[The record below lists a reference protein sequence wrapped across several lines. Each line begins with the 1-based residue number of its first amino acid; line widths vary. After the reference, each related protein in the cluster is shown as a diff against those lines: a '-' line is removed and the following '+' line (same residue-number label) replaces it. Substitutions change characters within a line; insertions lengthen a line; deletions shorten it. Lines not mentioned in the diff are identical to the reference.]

1 MKRILYILCSILLL
15 TGGLSAQA
23 KKKPADP
30 GKDMREKVRAEKRA
44 FLMRELALTA
54 GEVDALMPVLN
65 ELDDKRFALW
75 RSTET
80 LGRRVRQGDKT
91 LTEAELNT
99 FLEQMLDFH
108 VREAELERTYYL
120 RCRSTLPADKLVR
133 LPMVC
138 KDFAR
143 RFFERHK
150 REPPPRSLLINIEK
164 LAPICG
170 CQLFCARVQAVH
182 LPHRMVRAYMRLLR
196 QSPALYLFC

>member
-1 MKRILYILCSILLL
+1 MAKIPEETPEEVAEAPRISLWTRLRPIAYLAAMFVAMNLIFRAFAPKTAEGILYILCSILLL

-23 KKKPADP
+23 QKKPADH

-44 FLMRELALTA
+44 FLMRELSLTA

-99 FLEQMLDFH
+99 YLEQMLDFH

-120 RCRSTLPADKLVR
+120 RCRSTLPAEKLVR
-133 LPMVC
+133 LPIVC

-150 REPPPRSLLINIEK
+150 R
-164 LAPICG
+164 
-170 CQLFCARVQAVH
+170 
-182 LPHRMVRAYMRLLR
+182 
-196 QSPALYLFC
+196 

>member
-44 FLMRELALTA
+44 FLMRELSLTA

-120 RCRSTLPADKLVR
+120 RCRSTLPATKLVR

-150 REPPPRSLLINIEK
+150 R
-164 LAPICG
+164 
-170 CQLFCARVQAVH
+170 
-182 LPHRMVRAYMRLLR
+182 
-196 QSPALYLFC
+196 

>member
-15 TGGLSAQA
+15 AGGLSAQA
-23 KKKPADP
+23 QKKPADHH
-30 GKDMREKVRAEKRA
+30 KDMREKVRAEKRA
-44 FLMRELALTA
+44 YLMRELSLTA

-99 FLEQMLDFH
+99 SLEQMLDFH

-120 RCRSTLPADKLVR
+120 RCRSSLPADKLVR

-150 REPPPRSLLINIEK
+150 R
-164 LAPICG
+164 
-170 CQLFCARVQAVH
+170 
-182 LPHRMVRAYMRLLR
+182 
-196 QSPALYLFC
+196 

>member
-1 MKRILYILCSILLL
+1 MKRILYLLCSILLLSGGLYAQAHNILL

-23 KKKPADP
+23 QKKDADQ
-30 GKDMREKVRAEKRA
+30 GKALRDKIRAEKRT
-44 FLMRELALTA
+44 FLMRELSLTA

-75 RSTET
+75 RTTEA

-91 LTEAELNT
+91 LTDAELNT
-99 FLEQMLDFH
+99 FFEQMLDFH
-108 VREAELERTYYL
+108 VREAELERSYYP
-120 RCRSTLPADKLVR
+120 RCRQLLPADKLVR

-150 REPPPRSLLINIEK
+150 R
-164 LAPICG
+164 
-170 CQLFCARVQAVH
+170 
-182 LPHRMVRAYMRLLR
+182 
-196 QSPALYLFC
+196 

>member
-15 TGGLSAQA
+15 AGGLSAQA
-23 KKKPADP
+23 QKKPADP

-44 FLMRELALTA
+44 FLMRELSLAA

-99 FLEQMLDFH
+99 HLEQMLDFH

-120 RCRSTLPADKLVR
+120 RCRSTLPATKLVR

-150 REPPPRSLLINIEK
+150 R
-164 LAPICG
+164 
-170 CQLFCARVQAVH
+170 
-182 LPHRMVRAYMRLLR
+182 
-196 QSPALYLFC
+196 

>member
-15 TGGLSAQA
+15 AGGLSAQA
-23 KKKPADP
+23 QKKPADHQ
-30 GKDMREKVRAEKRA
+30 KDMREKVRAEKRA

-99 FLEQMLDFH
+99 HLEQMLDFQ
-108 VREAELERTYYL
+108 R
-120 RCRSTLPADKLVR
+120 
-133 LPMVC
+133 
-138 KDFAR
+138 
-143 RFFERHK
+143 
-150 REPPPRSLLINIEK
+150 PRSRAGAHLLPPLSLHGSPLRSSCACRWSARTSPAASSSVTSDSTR
-164 LAPICG
+164 LAPS
-170 CQLFCARVQAVH
+170 
-182 LPHRMVRAYMRLLR
+182 LL
-196 QSPALYLFC
+196 S

>member
-1 MKRILYILCSILLL
+1 M
-15 TGGLSAQA
+15 LSLVTLEEA
-23 KKKPADP
+23 
-30 GKDMREKVRAEKRA
+30 
-44 FLMRELALTA
+44 A
-54 GEVDALMPVLN
+54 GEV
-65 ELDDKRFALW
+65 
-75 RSTET
+75 

-143 RFFERHK
+143 RFFERHRAK
-150 REPPPRSLLINIEK
+150 RLSSSSFSTGIS
-164 LAPICG
+164 AST
-170 CQLFCARVQAVH
+170 
-182 LPHRMVRAYMRLLR
+182 
-196 QSPALYLFC
+196 SPAVRESSRIR

>member
-44 FLMRELALTA
+44 FLMRELSLTA

-99 FLEQMLDFH
+99 HLEQMLDFH

-120 RCRSTLPADKLVR
+120 RCRSTLPADELVR

-150 REPPPRSLLINIEK
+150 R
-164 LAPICG
+164 
-170 CQLFCARVQAVH
+170 
-182 LPHRMVRAYMRLLR
+182 
-196 QSPALYLFC
+196 

>member
-91 LTEAELNT
+91 LTEAEL
-99 FLEQMLDFH
+99 
-108 VREAELERTYYL
+108 ERTYYL

-143 RFFERHK
+143 RFFECHK
-150 REPPPRSLLINIEK
+150 R
-164 LAPICG
+164 
-170 CQLFCARVQAVH
+170 
-182 LPHRMVRAYMRLLR
+182 
-196 QSPALYLFC
+196 

>member
-15 TGGLSAQA
+15 AGGLSAQA

-44 FLMRELALTA
+44 YLMRELSLTA

-75 RSTET
+75 RTTEA

-91 LTEAELNT
+91 LTDAELNT
-99 FLEQMLDFH
+99 FFEQMLDFH
-108 VREAELERTYYL
+108 VREAELERSYYP
-120 RCRSTLPADKLVR
+120 RCRKLLPADKLVR

-150 REPPPRSLLINIEK
+150 R
-164 LAPICG
+164 
-170 CQLFCARVQAVH
+170 
-182 LPHRMVRAYMRLLR
+182 
-196 QSPALYLFC
+196 

>member
-1 MKRILYILCSILLL
+1 MDCPH
-15 TGGLSAQA
+15 
-23 KKKPADP
+23 KPRRSQP
-30 GKDMREKVRAEKRA
+30 TITRTCVEKVRAEKRA

-99 FLEQMLDFH
+99 YLEQMLDFH
-108 VREAELERTYYL
+108 VREAELSAPITCAVAL
-120 RCRSTLPADKLVR
+120 RSPADKLVR

-150 REPPPRSLLINIEK
+150 R
-164 LAPICG
+164 
-170 CQLFCARVQAVH
+170 
-182 LPHRMVRAYMRLLR
+182 
-196 QSPALYLFC
+196 

>member
-1 MKRILYILCSILLL
+1 MKRILYILCSSLLL

-23 KKKPADP
+23 KKKPAAP

-44 FLMRELALTA
+44 YLMRELSLTA

-75 RSTET
+75 RSVET

-99 FLEQMLDFH
+99 HLEQMLDFH
-108 VREAELERTYYL
+108 VREAELEHTYYL
-120 RCRSTLPADKLVR
+120 RCRSALPADKLVR
-133 LPMVC
+133 LPIVC

-143 RFFERHK
+143 RFFERRK
-150 REPPPRSLLINIEK
+150 R
-164 LAPICG
+164 
-170 CQLFCARVQAVH
+170 
-182 LPHRMVRAYMRLLR
+182 
-196 QSPALYLFC
+196 